1 MPDYRKMYAIAFNA
15 ISDALEELDKLNI
28 GVAKE
33 CLREAQYHT
42 EEIYISQSED
52 ISDDSEDSGEPEESA
67 GSGASVE

>member
-52 ISDDSEDSGEPEESA
+52 TSDASDDFEDSEESA
-67 GSGASVE
+67 GSEDSAE